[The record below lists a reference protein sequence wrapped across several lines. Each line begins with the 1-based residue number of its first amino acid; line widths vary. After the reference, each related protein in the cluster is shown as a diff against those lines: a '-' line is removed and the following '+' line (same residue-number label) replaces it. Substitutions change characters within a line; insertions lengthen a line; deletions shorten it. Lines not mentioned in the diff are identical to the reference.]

1 MEAKRQQKKNR
12 EAQSS
17 KYTPDSSDS
26 MDISNPKNDGDDDD
40 LKKIHLENSRR
51 LAELRKVFKL
61 VLDRWRSRP
70 VK

>member
-12 EAQSS
+12 EAQPLKS
-17 KYTPDSSDS
+17 TLDTSDS
-26 MDISNPKNDGDDDD
+26 MDISIPKNDDD